1 MSFKATLAKIVIKM
15 TPNKLIIWVANI
27 ILKDIAELTGFNFD
41 IDTRSS
47 FLQIQLV
54 GESETI
60 DVWFEGFGIISDGNS
75 YQFIIEE
82 AKSNRIWL
90 GNLLSRFVGK
100 TWTIPVQANLAP
112 QFDFVAEL
120 LEKEA
125 LDNNRLN

>member
-1 MSFKATLAKIVIKM
+1 MSFKVTLAKTVIKM

-41 IDTRSS
+41 IDTRSA
-47 FLQIQLV
+47 FLQVQLV

-60 DVWFEGFGIISDGNS
+60 DVWFEGFGIIADGGS

-100 TWTIPVQANLAP
+100 SWKIPVPENLAP
-112 QFDFVAEL
+112 QFNFVAEL
-120 LEKEA
+120 LKTEAQEKK
-125 LDNNRLN
+125 RLN

>member
-1 MSFKATLAKIVIKM
+1 MSFKATLAKTIIKM

-47 FLQIQLV
+47 FVQIQLL

-60 DVWFEGFGIISDGNS
+60 DVWFEGFGIISDGDS
-75 YQFIIEE
+75 YHFIIEE

-100 TWTIPVQANLAP
+100 SWKIPVPANLAP

-120 LEKEA
+120 LKKEA
-125 LDNNRLN
+125 MDNKRLD